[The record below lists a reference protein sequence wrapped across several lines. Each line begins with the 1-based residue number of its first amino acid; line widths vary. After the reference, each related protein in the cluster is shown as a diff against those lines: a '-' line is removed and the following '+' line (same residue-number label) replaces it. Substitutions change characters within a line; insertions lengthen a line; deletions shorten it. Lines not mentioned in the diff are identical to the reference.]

1 LGTPPSD
8 SQTPIEPTPK
18 LTIEEKLANL
28 EVSNKQLLEEKAK
41 LEGDLKSSRGRRA
54 PMDELRAELSS
65 LGTRIDDTGRA
76 INVLSR
82 SVASGDTHNLS
93 SELDQIQQN
102 SAQQRTA
109 EAFSAQFNTLVD
121 DLQKA
126 NQDESDQPLVDLEID
141 PRFQDFRSDWIAA
154 RDTYDFVAL
163 ARAESKAE
171 RQLSQIH
178 RESQN
183 EALKVEQ
190 SRREVA
196 EGKLKAINPTNMD
209 ISAPPA
215 SNGIA
220 LDNLSP
226 QEKIAQG
233 LRREQDTGQRSTIWS
248 VTAGS

>member
-1 LGTPPSD
+1 
-8 SQTPIEPTPK
+8 
-18 LTIEEKLANL
+18 
-28 EVSNKQLLEEKAK
+28 
-41 LEGDLKSSRGRRA
+41 
-54 PMDELRAELSS
+54 
-65 LGTRIDDTGRA
+65 
-76 INVLSR
+76 
-82 SVASGDTHNLS
+82 
-93 SELDQIQQN
+93 
-102 SAQQRTA
+102 
-109 EAFSAQFNTLVD
+109 VD